1 MYFFPEDPA
10 NCEDSAEMDSTN
22 ESEVEVVTPLSKVKT
37 EVAVRSFNICLQ
49 WAEENNIPVEDI
61 LTLQKIKES
70 KKNLKYLISLKKN
83 T

>member
-1 MYFFPEDPA
+1 
-10 NCEDSAEMDSTN
+10 MDSTN

-70 KKNLKYLISLKKN
+70 KKKI
-83 T
+83 

>member
-1 MYFFPEDPA
+1 
-10 NCEDSAEMDSTN
+10 MDSTN

-70 KKNLKYLISLKKN
+70 KKKNLKYLISLKKN